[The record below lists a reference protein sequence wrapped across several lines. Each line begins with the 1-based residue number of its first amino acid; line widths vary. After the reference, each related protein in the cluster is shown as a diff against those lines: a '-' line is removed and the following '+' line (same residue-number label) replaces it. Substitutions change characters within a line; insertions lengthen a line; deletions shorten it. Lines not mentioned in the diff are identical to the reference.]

1 MKGSRT
7 AFAAARSVLPVL
19 LLLACSTH
27 HTATTSAV
35 SSRAAGQD
43 NTQAEGSTSGQS
55 VTKEVPYSKESVSDV
70 KERESKE
77 PLPPRGDVAIP
88 VQPKPRGDNAAL
100 PYPTP
105 PGPEGKIDPS
115 GGKPAEP
122 GGSR

>member
-1 MKGSRT
+1 MTGSRT

-35 SSRAAGQD
+35 SYRAAGQD
-43 NTQAEGSTSGQS
+43 NTQADGGISGQS
-55 VTKEVPYSKESVSDV
+55 VTKEVPFSKESVPDI
-70 KERESKE
+70 KAREAKE

-88 VQPKPRGDNAAL
+88 LQPKPRGDNAAL
-100 PYPTP
+100 PSPAA
-105 PGPEGKIDPS
+105 PEPKGKVDPS
-115 GGKPAEP
+115 GGKPGES